1 MAAYV
6 PFSQSRFK
14 RMHISWDC
22 SGATQKRRRAQK
34 LFKLAARSNDHLPSR
49 QTRIMSPLIA
59 KLVRLYELGS
69 GGDDGAYEA
78 YVDALFAPTYVYSD
92 SSHSGS
98 AAAADAVKAN
108 RRLLRAAMPDLRVTV
123 DVDAAL
129 CDEPRR
135 AVALR
140 WTAAGTFVHDLG
152 PVRATGAAVRYGGV
166 FLARFDAAGEK
177 LVAGH
182 GAWDTFSFL
191 AQLGVLDESVNPFR
205 GTAPLPVPVSEAPV
219 RPTASSSPKSAP
231 SAQTAAFLA
240 PVLEA
245 PNAWLLVGTDLAP
258 LHRGVDA
265 EDALGRAAALLS
277 DADVAVLFVNHTAS
291 ARAAPRLVRVIY
303 CGPNAARAQRTALS
317 HCRLR
322 LDSLNV
328 FSLNF
333 NAYERVDWTEIKEKL
348 K

>member
-1 MAAYV
+1 
-6 PFSQSRFK
+6 
-14 RMHISWDC
+14 
-22 SGATQKRRRAQK
+22 
-34 LFKLAARSNDHLPSR
+34 
-49 QTRIMSPLIA
+49 MSPLIA

-205 GTAPLPVPVSEAPV
+205 GTTPLPVPVSEAPV
-219 RPTASSSPKSAP
+219 RPTASSSPMRPTASSPSVRPPPSPSRKSAP